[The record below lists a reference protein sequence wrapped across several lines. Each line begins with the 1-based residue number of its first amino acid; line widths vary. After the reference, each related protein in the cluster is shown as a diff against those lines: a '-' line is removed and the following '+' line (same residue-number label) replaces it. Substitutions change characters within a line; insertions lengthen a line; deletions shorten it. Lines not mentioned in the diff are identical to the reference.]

1 MFIRRL
7 LVCAL
12 LLVFGISC
20 SRDPEVVKKKYLE
33 SGNKYF
39 DNGKYK
45 EASLMYRKA
54 LQKDMRYGEAYYRLA
69 LADLKLGKL
78 QEAVR
83 ALRRSVELDPAN
95 TDAHSILADIYLSAF
110 VYAPDR
116 SKALLKEVKELA
128 DGLLARDAKSF
139 QGLRLAGYL
148 ALTNNDVAGAI
159 EKFQAA
165 NEVKPLE
172 PNVALPLAQALFAAG
187 KADDG
192 EKLSR
197 ALIDKHKGF
206 GAIYDLLYVEYT
218 RRARPQDAEQ
228 ILNEKIANNP
238 KDATFLLQLAA
249 HYFSHKRRIE
259 MLSTLQRVLDNKKD
273 WPQARG
279 FVGDFY
285 FRLKEYDNAVEQ
297 YQTGAKESTKDKM
310 IYQKK
315 IVETLAQQRKFGEA
329 AQVVETILKDD
340 PKDVDALAMRAAL
353 SLQAGDRTQL
363 QSAINDLQAA
373 ITRAPNNPVLRFNIG
388 RAYLAKNDLDQARQ
402 QFREAM
408 KLRPDYLP
416 PQIALATIELGRRD
430 WSKALQAANDILKLD
445 PANLVARLIR
455 SNALI
460 GMGDRGQARTE
471 VVEVLKTNPKLADA
485 RLQLAML
492 DFTEKKYKEAELAFR
507 EVYEGTP
514 PDARGL
520 MGLLEV
526 DLAQN
531 RCDQAIQLIE
541 SEVKKQPTR
550 ADYQVALANS
560 CVRCRKFDQAISVF
574 ENLASQNPLSPELQ
588 MQLGTTFRYK
598 GDVDSAIKC
607 FRKAKDLAPNNPQPI
622 LELAL
627 ILERSGRQ
635 VEARP
640 MYDQILK
647 LDPDNAI
654 ALNNLAYIYAESGS
668 DLDQALTYAQRAK
681 QKSPQESNI
690 ADTLGW
696 IYIKK
701 NLSDNA
707 IGIFRDLVSQYPD
720 NSTFRYHLGMAL
732 FQKGDKPGARK
743 ELQVALLKKP
753 SKEEEVR
760 IKELL
765 GKIQ

>member
-1 MFIRRL
+1 MIMRRL
-7 LVCAL
+7 FVVAL
-12 LLVFGISC
+12 LLAFGISC

-110 VYAPDR
+110 VYSPER
-116 SKALLKEVKELA
+116 SKPLLKEVKELA

-148 ALTNNDVAGAI
+148 ALTSNDLPGAI
-159 EKFQAA
+159 EKFEAA

-172 PNVALPLAQALFAAG
+172 PNVVLPLAQALFANG
-187 KADDG
+187 KTEEA
-192 EKLSR
+192 EKLAR
-197 ALIDKHKGF
+197 ALIEKHKSF
-206 GAIYDLLYVEYT
+206 GPIYDLLYVEYT

-228 ILNEKIANNP
+228 ILTEKIANNP

-249 HYFSHKRRIE
+249 HHFSQKRRLE
-259 MLSTLQRVLDNKKD
+259 MLSTLQRILDNRKD

-279 FVGDFY
+279 YVGDFY

-297 YQTGAKESTKDKM
+297 YQAGAKESSKDKM
-310 IYQKK
+310 LYEKK

-329 AQVVETILKDD
+329 AQVVETILKQD

-353 SLQAGDRTQL
+353 SLQGGDRTQL

-373 ITRAPNNPVLRFNIG
+373 ITRAPTNPVLRFNIG

-416 PQIALATIELGRRD
+416 PQIALATIELSRRD
-430 WSKALQAANDILKLD
+430 WSKALQAADDILKLE
-445 PANLVARLIR
+445 PNNLVARLIR

-471 VVEVLKTNPKLADA
+471 VVGVLKVNPKLADA

-492 DFTEKKYKEAELAFR
+492 DFAEKKYKDSEQVFR
-507 EVYEGTP
+507 ELYEGTP

-526 DLAQN
+526 YLAEK
-531 RCDQAIQLIE
+531 RCDQAIQLIQG
-541 SEVKKQPTR
+541 EVNKQPTR
-550 ADYQVALANS
+550 ADFRVAMANS
-560 CVRCRKFDQAISVF
+560 CVRCGKYEEAVSVF
-574 ENLASQNPLSPELQ
+574 ENLSAQNPLSPDLQ
-588 MQLGTTFRYK
+588 MQLGETYRLK
-598 GDVDSAIKC
+598 GDIDSAIKC
-607 FRKAKDLAPNNPQPI
+607 FRKAKDLAPNNPQPV
-622 LELAL
+622 LQLAL

-654 ALNNLAYIYAESGS
+654 ALNNLAYILAETGT

-681 QKSPQESNI
+681 QKAPQESNI

-707 IGIFRDLVSQYPD
+707 IGIFRDLVSQHPD

-743 ELQVALLKKP
+743 ELQTALQKKP
-753 SKEEEVR
+753 SKDEEGR

-765 GKIQ
+765 SKM